1 MHIRSNDQVE
11 VIAGAD
17 KGTKAKV
24 LRVLK
29 SRGKVVVE
37 GVARVQKHMRRSQQN
52 PRGGRLSKEMP
63 IAISNIMLICPACG
77 RATRTG
83 VRIEQDGSK
92 HRYCKHSGCGKNIG
106 QLSPAKKKK
115 VAAGAK

>member
-17 KGTKAKV
+17 KGTRAKV

-29 SRGKVVVE
+29 NRGKVIVE

-63 IAISNIMLICPACG
+63 IAISNIMLVCPACG
-77 RATRTG
+77 HRARTG
-83 VRIEQDGSK
+83 VRTQEDGSK
-92 HRYCKHSGCGKNIG
+92 HRYCKRENCGKNIG
-106 QLSPAKKKK
+106 QLSPARKKQSTEA
-115 VAAGAK
+115 V

>member
-17 KGTKAKV
+17 KGTRAKV
-24 LRVLK
+24 LRILG
-29 SRGKVVVE
+29 SRNKVVVE

-63 IAISNIMLICPACG
+63 IAISNIMLVCPVCG
-77 RATRTG
+77 KRTRTG
-83 VRIEQDGSK
+83 VRTEQDGSK
-92 HRYCKHSGCGKNIG
+92 HRYCKRANCGKNIG
-106 QLSPAKKKK
+106 PLSPARKKKETT
-115 VAAGAK
+115 AT

>member
-17 KGTKAKV
+17 KGTRAKV

-29 SRGKVVVE
+29 SRDKVVVE

-63 IAISNIMLICPACG
+63 IAISNIMLVCPACG
-77 RATRTG
+77 RRTRTG
-83 VRIEQDGSK
+83 VRTLDDGSK
-92 HRYCKHSGCGKNIG
+92 QRYCKRKECGKNVG
-106 QLSPAKKKK
+106 ALSPAKKKK
-115 VAAGAK
+115 AKQVTG

>member
-1 MHIRSNDQVE
+1 MHIRSNDQVQ

-37 GVARVQKHMRRSQQN
+37 GVARVHKHMRRSQQN

-63 IAISNIMLICPACG
+63 IAISNIMLICPVCG
-77 RATRTG
+77 HRTRTG
-83 VRIEQDGSK
+83 VRTEADGSK
-92 HRYCKHSGCGKNIG
+92 FRYCKRESCGKNIG
-106 QLSPAKKKK
+106 QLSPARKKKSP
-115 VAAGAK
+115 ATA